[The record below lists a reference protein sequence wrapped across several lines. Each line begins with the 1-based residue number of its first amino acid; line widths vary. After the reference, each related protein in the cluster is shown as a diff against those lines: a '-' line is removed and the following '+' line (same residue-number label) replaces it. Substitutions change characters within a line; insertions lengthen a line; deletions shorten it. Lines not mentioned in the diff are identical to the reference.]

1 MMPVIALIGPGEL
14 EKKAEL
20 LKILKGI
27 DKKNIYTYFPGET
40 EAAVIFSECGQDSL
54 FSPTKTIVVKNFDT
68 AKDKQKKAFEEG
80 LDSYLD
86 NINGNTILIITAEDL
101 PAGIVKKIRDS
112 GEVKQ
117 FKKMYK
123 NDLSNYVRKN
133 LAHEGIKF
141 EEELP
146 DFIAAYANEDE
157 WETEN
162 MLQSIIYFAAVAGT
176 GAVSIAG
183 ARSILARSSNM
194 DIFDLVDGIFEK
206 NPLKAAH
213 ALSDLRKEGEP
224 VTRMVYMIMRSAKM
238 LWAYLSGISSNLK
251 VYELNK
257 MKGYAKKCDLKFVSR
272 IFVMA
277 GKLEI
282 TAKSMKDDF
291 SFIELESFIYTI

>member
-1 MMPVIALIGPGEL
+1 M
-14 EKKAEL
+14 
-20 LKILKGI
+20 
-27 DKKNIYTYFPGET
+27 
-40 EAAVIFSECGQDSL
+40 
-54 FSPTKTIVVKNFDT
+54 
-68 AKDKQKKAFEEG
+68 
-80 LDSYLD
+80 
-86 NINGNTILIITAEDL
+86 
-101 PAGIVKKIRDS
+101 
-112 GEVKQ
+112 
-117 FKKMYK
+117 
-123 NDLSNYVRKN
+123 
-133 LAHEGIKF
+133 
-141 EEELP
+141 
-146 DFIAAYANEDE
+146 
-157 WETEN
+157 
-162 MLQSIIYFAAVAGT
+162 AGT
-176 GAVSIAG
+176 HAVSIAG
-183 ARSILARSSNM
+183 ARSILSRSSNM
-194 DIFDLVDGIFEK
+194 DIFDLVDGIFQK